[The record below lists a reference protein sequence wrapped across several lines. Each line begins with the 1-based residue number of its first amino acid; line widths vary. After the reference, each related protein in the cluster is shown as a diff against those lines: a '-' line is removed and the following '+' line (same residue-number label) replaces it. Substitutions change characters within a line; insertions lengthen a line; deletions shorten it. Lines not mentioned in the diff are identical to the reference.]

1 MSDTTIPSLSVFRLG
16 KSIDFAVAGVKAMQV
31 QDKILRLLIVLR
43 RATYVIYYFIDQ
55 FTWAARVG
63 LYKSNPKEWSKFQA
77 RFWFTGLILGVLR
90 NLYDWIVLLSGIKE
104 KVEPDEETNQSVAC
118 RIAQRPDV
126 VVDSVKNAADFLLP
140 LNVMGYVKLNT
151 GLAGLL
157 GLISS
162 LCGVIAVWNPKL
174 KLKPS

>member
-1 MSDTTIPSLSVFRLG
+1 
-16 KSIDFAVAGVKAMQV
+16 MQV
-31 QDKILRLLIVLR
+31 KDNILRTLIVLR
-43 RATYVIYYFIDQ
+43 RATYVVYYFIDQ

-77 RFWFTGLILGVLR
+77 KFWLTALILGVLR
-90 NLYDWIVLLSGIKE
+90 NLYDWITLLTGRKE
-104 KVEPDEETNQSVAC
+104 KVDDEDEGRPRQSVGH
-118 RIAQRPDV
+118 RIAQRPEV
-126 VVDSVKNAADFLLP
+126 VVDTVKNAADFLLP

-162 LCGVIAVWNPKL
+162 LCGVMAVWNPSL